1 MVAGRDRF
9 QPLRYTLLNTDELA
23 YYSKKCALQ
32 MQALGIW
39 ASLSLPSIF
48 VTLILYIYPE
58 SDDDKGPTMNDV
70 HNFFQDFDPPL
81 FPLSTFASDLQG
93 DPSRW

>member
-1 MVAGRDRF
+1 MI
-9 QPLRYTLLNTDELA
+9 LSYMKNIELD

-58 SDDDKGPTMNDV
+58 SDDDKGPPINDV
-70 HNFFQDFDPPL
+70 HNFFQDFYPPL
-81 FPLSTFASDLQG
+81 VYIRIRSTG
-93 DPSRW
+93 

>member
-1 MVAGRDRF
+1 
-9 QPLRYTLLNTDELA
+9 
-23 YYSKKCALQ
+23 

-58 SDDDKGPTMNDV
+58 SDDDKGPPMNDV
-70 HNFFQDFDPPL
+70 HNFFQDFTFLPL
-81 FPLSTFASDLQG
+81 VYICIRSTG
-93 DPSRW
+93 

>member
-1 MVAGRDRF
+1 
-9 QPLRYTLLNTDELA
+9 
-23 YYSKKCALQ
+23 

-58 SDDDKGPTMNDV
+58 SDDDKGPPMNEI
-70 HNFFQDFDPPL
+70 HNFFRIFDPSL
-81 FPLSTFASDLQG
+81 YSVLESFEDSAA
-93 DPSRW
+93 